1 MSPRCRTCPPV
12 PEEVRH
18 AADLL
23 GSRWTLTI
31 VYAAHTGAKRF
42 NELKAAV
49 GPIPPRTL
57 VTRLLEL
64 EEAGIV
70 ERVVLDTRPP
80 QVEYRL
86 TEKGRALEGLLLALG
101 AFAALT
107 LAGGRA
113 AVVET
118 GATLAEA

>member
-1 MSPRCRTCPPV
+1 V
-12 PEEVRH
+12 PEEIRQ

-31 VYAAHTGAKRF
+31 VYAAHTGARRF

-57 VTRLLEL
+57 VARLAQLEK
-64 EEAGIV
+64 AGIV
-70 ERVVLDTRPP
+70 ERVVVDARPP

-86 TEKGRALEGLLLALG
+86 TDAGQRLEGLLVALS
-101 AFAALT
+101 AYAA
-107 LAGGRA
+107 G
-113 AVVET
+113 
-118 GATLAEA
+118 

>member
-1 MSPRCRTCPPV
+1 M
-12 PEEVRH
+12 PEEVRV

-31 VYAAHTGAKRF
+31 VYAAHSGATRF

-49 GPIPPRTL
+49 GNIPPRTL
-57 VTRLLEL
+57 VTRLAEL

-70 ERVVLDTRPP
+70 QRVVIDARPP

-86 TEKGRALEGLLLALG
+86 TEEGLRLEGLLAALSV
-101 AFAALT
+101 FAA
-107 LAGGRA
+107 R
-113 AVVET
+113 
-118 GATLAEA
+118 

>member
-1 MSPRCRTCPPV
+1 V
-12 PEEVRH
+12 PEAVRE

-31 VYAAHTGAKRF
+31 VYAAHSGATRF

-57 VTRLLEL
+57 VARLGEL
-64 EEAGIV
+64 EAAGIV
-70 ERVVLDTRPP
+70 ERVVVDARPP

-86 TEKGRALEGLLLALG
+86 TAEGHRLEALL
-101 AFAALT
+101 AALT
-107 LAGGRA
+107 AFADR
-113 AVVET
+113 
-118 GATLAEA
+118 

>member
-1 MSPRCRTCPPV
+1 MPV
-12 PEEVRH
+12 PEEVRE

-31 VYAAHTGAKRF
+31 VYAAHTGATRF

-57 VTRLLEL
+57 VQRLSEL
-64 EEAGIV
+64 EAAGIV
-70 ERVVLDTRPP
+70 ERVVIDARPP

-86 TEKGRALEGLLLALG
+86 TPEGHRLEALLSALS
-101 AFAALT
+101 AFAA
-107 LAGGRA
+107 R
-113 AVVET
+113 
-118 GATLAEA
+118 

>member
-1 MSPRCRTCPPV
+1 VSPRCRKCVPV
-12 PEEVRH
+12 PEEVRE

-31 VYAAHTGAKRF
+31 VYAAHSGATRF

-57 VTRLLEL
+57 VARLGEL
-64 EEAGIV
+64 EAAGIV
-70 ERVVLDTRPP
+70 ERVVVDARPP

-86 TEKGRALEGLLLALG
+86 TAEGHRLEALLAALT
-101 AFAALT
+101 AFAA
-107 LAGGRA
+107 R
-113 AVVET
+113 
-118 GATLAEA
+118 

>member
-1 MSPRCRTCPPV
+1 M
-12 PEEVRH
+12 PEEVRV

-31 VYAAHTGAKRF
+31 VYAAHSGATRF

-49 GPIPPRTL
+49 GNIPPRTL
-57 VTRLLEL
+57 VTRLAEL

-70 ERVVLDTRPP
+70 QRVVIDAQPP

-86 TEKGRALEGLLLALG
+86 TEEGLRLEGLLAALSV
-101 AFAALT
+101 FAA
-107 LAGGRA
+107 R
-113 AVVET
+113 
-118 GATLAEA
+118 

>member
-1 MSPRCRTCPPV
+1 MSPRCRKCAPV
-12 PEEVRH
+12 PEEVRE

-31 VYAAHTGAKRF
+31 VYAAHTGATRF

-57 VTRLLEL
+57 VQRLTEL

-70 ERVVLDTRPP
+70 ERVVVDARPP

-86 TEKGRALEGLLLALG
+86 TEDGHRLEALLSALT
-101 AFAALT
+101 AFAA
-107 LAGGRA
+107 R
-113 AVVET
+113 
-118 GATLAEA
+118 